1 MAKTNHNS
9 KLSPFDS
16 KESNPF
22 AQTSASES
30 KPSPSAPEL
39 SPSAG
44 QGNNPIKEPGKH
56 DYILP
61 NPDLDP
67 IGVHWPR
74 QSLFVGSNHVVQWNG
89 GGGGFAANSES
100 VSEADLDVAL
110 GRNPIE
116 TTRGE
121 WNDMMKDLGWFYPQ
135 NEIVEAVNSKNQ
147 TQIVGKEVAGVK
159 GIPNFRG

>member
-9 KLSPFDS
+9 KTSLLDS

-22 AQTSASES
+22 AQSSASES
-30 KPSPSAPEL
+30 KPSPLTPEL

-56 DYILP
+56 DYILR

-89 GGGGFAANSES
+89 GGGGFAANSELS
-100 VSEADLDVAL
+100 LIHISE
-110 GRNPIE
+110 P
-116 TTRGE
+116 TRP
-121 WNDMMKDLGWFYPQ
+121 Y
-135 NEIVEAVNSKNQ
+135 
-147 TQIVGKEVAGVK
+147 
-159 GIPNFRG
+159 